1 MESSKRPG
9 GLVSSVTQE
18 LTARRFVAVWLAI
31 VAVMLAATAAI
42 NWTVN
47 PYGQYSTDLIAPIV
61 QDSRGEKLALFDK
74 WNDPPEGL
82 ILGSS
87 RALKFEP
94 SYLQQKTNL
103 KFFNFAVNHGRPED
117 FLAILRL
124 YRQKFH
130 SLPKMI
136 VVGVD
141 TASLN
146 DVVPEDARLNAT
158 PRLFEHVPDVC
169 NWDEQLNHYFRL
181 LSFQQLSASMK
192 SVAKRIRRANQK
204 SAPEYFEPDG
214 LIRYAVREA
223 EMANGTYDFE
233 AALRYNER
241 EFTSIFG
248 AFSDLSDKRLAYIDE
263 AIRLCSENDCKVFV
277 FSTVSHPRLRSTL
290 GAKTKFVTIE
300 NRAIGQLRE
309 ISNKY
314 NATFYD
320 FSSVDNFRG
329 DPAQFVDGI
338 HPLENNT
345 RLMIDQLLS
354 GSDGGE
360 HAIQ

>member
-1 MESSKRPG
+1 MESSKRPFG
-9 GLVSSVTQE
+9 ILSSWTQE
-18 LTARRFVAVWLAI
+18 LSPGRFIAVWLFVVTASLT
-31 VAVMLAATAAI
+31 VTATI
-42 NWTVN
+42 NWVVN
-47 PYGQYSTDLIAPIV
+47 PYGQYATELLAPIV
-61 QDSRGEKLALFDK
+61 QDSRGEKLALFDQ
-74 WNDPPEGL
+74 WTAAPEGL

-130 SLPKMI
+130 TLPKMI
-136 VVGVD
+136 VIGVD

-146 DVVPEDARLNAT
+146 DIVPDDARLNST
-158 PRLFEHVPDVC
+158 PRLSEHVPDVC
-169 NWDEQLNHYFRL
+169 NWDEKLDHYFRL

-192 SVAKRIRRANQK
+192 SVAKRIRRTHQDTV
-204 SAPEYFEPDG
+204 PEYFEPDG
-214 LIRYAVREA
+214 VIRYVVREA
-223 EMANGTYDFE
+223 EMASGTYDFE

-248 AFSDLSDKRLAYIDE
+248 TFSCLSEKRLAYIDE
-263 AIRLCSENDCKVFV
+263 VIKICAESDCKVYM
-277 FSTVSHPRLRSTL
+277 FSTVSHPRLRNTL
-290 GAKTKFVTIE
+290 SAKTKFVSIE
-300 NRAIGQLRE
+300 NLAINQLRE
-309 ISNKY
+309 IAAKY
-314 NATFYD
+314 QATFLD
-320 FSSVDNFRG
+320 LSTVEHFHG
-329 DPAQFVDGI
+329 DPTQFVDGI

-354 GSDGGE
+354 SPVGGQ